1 MGLFGFGLVLLGL
14 SKQRV
19 STTQRRGWVYDPVMS
34 PASKSASQAPK
45 TGDAIH
51 DFYTRFPPDALG
63 SEVLFFSCI
72 LLA

>member
-1 MGLFGFGLVLLGL
+1 MTT
-14 SKQRV
+14 V

-51 DFYTRFPPDALG
+51 DFYTHFPPEALG
-63 SEVLFFSCI
+63 SEVLFFSHI
-72 LLA
+72 LLAWFDVVLPFVTSAG